1 MRVCTQASIL
11 ALCIAAFPA
20 AARAQSKAAS
30 FDELSRVL
38 KVGDVVYVTDTAG
51 ATTWGAVHQLS
62 ESSLT
67 VAVGKPP
74 RDRGI
79 TITGEKR
86 VFAKGSL
93 ARISRSNQSGF
104 EGALIYP
111 PSWDRVVSVPPGAEL
126 TVVLDTGVKRRYR
139 FGSATPDTFRLLAS
153 DGREE
158 TLARGQIR
166 RIVRHGFR
174 DPSTDGVLIGALV
187 GAGAVFVSAATTD
200 PQCGS
205 NCSGSGPALGP
216 VAAIGAG
223 FGAAIGWAI
232 DKAHKG
238 TDQVFP
244 ARPAREL
251 QIAVLP
257 TVGSRERGL
266 RVSLAF

>member
-1 MRVCTQASIL
+1 M
-11 ALCIAAFPA
+11 
-20 AARAQSKAAS
+20 AAS

-51 ATTWGAVHQLS
+51 VATWGTVHQLS

-67 VAVGKPP
+67 VVVSEPP
-74 RDRGI
+74 RDKRI
-79 TITGEKR
+79 TTKGEKR
-86 VFAKGSL
+86 AFTKGSL
-93 ARISRSNQSGF
+93 ARISRSNQSGR

-111 PSWDRVVSVPPGAEL
+111 PAWEPVLNVPSGAEL
-126 TVVLDTGVKRRYR
+126 MIVLDTGEKRRYR
-139 FGSATPDTFRLLAS
+139 FGSGTADTLRLLAS

-166 RIVRHGFR
+166 RIVRRGFS
-174 DPSTDGVLIGALV
+174 DPSSDGVLIGALV
-187 GAGAVFVSAATTD
+187 GAGAVFISAATTD

-205 NCSGSGPALGP
+205 TCSGSGPAAGP
-216 VAAIGAG
+216 MAAVGAG
-223 FGAAIGWAI
+223 FGAAIGWVI

-238 TDQVFP
+238 THQVFP
-244 ARPAREL
+244 APPPRAL